1 MDGFVDS
8 SKRWLLVIMV
18 NSPVAM
24 ENEDAFLFSLLTVA
38 AIDTVVWTVVPL
50 AGEHIH
56 AFCNTDM
63 IIIKIVNNWVCTNP
77 QIFVYVMVNVQK
89 TNILLVKS
97 CLCPELMSFM
107 ATNNSVY
114 VVAQTWVMVKYDIK
128 KVLVTPGDIEF
139 ILLEKGHQNFLPLK
153 CNCCQV
159 ILEGQIWQSR
169 AYSYNFT

>member
-63 IIIKIVNNWVCTNP
+63 IIIKIVNN
-77 QIFVYVMVNVQK
+77 
-89 TNILLVKS
+89 
-97 CLCPELMSFM
+97 
-107 ATNNSVY
+107 
-114 VVAQTWVMVKYDIK
+114 
-128 KVLVTPGDIEF
+128 
-139 ILLEKGHQNFLPLK
+139 
-153 CNCCQV
+153 
-159 ILEGQIWQSR
+159 
-169 AYSYNFT
+169 